1 MRPFPLLIRL
11 SGTFLVYAAL
21 SLGVVSPAEAV
32 VATLDVVQPGQRSM
46 DCGGNVHGLTIDFES
61 MDEPLDSMSIQGL
74 ESLQGCFNS
83 LGWDRHLEVL
93 SDYVTVIQG
102 MGTRHWVFVDE
113 LVTIPA
119 GDIFYRRVF
128 TFDIDGNGRIISF
141 NESAIEEFAPLA
153 IQGGMSMANVQ
164 EVLLNL
170 NPNHDPFNLETV
182 FTPQGEEV
190 EPTQFMQDWAEI
202 VGLTLRPD
210 YQEYEMVAYV
220 LDNDTFVITWEV
232 SRGGIFT
239 ESAVVMNNPEGVW
252 VSAPLNYWDL
262 VNPHPETPQEHA
274 WHVLRAMGYLD
285 RIVSLLPPIL

>member
-11 SGTFLVYAAL
+11 SGTFLAYAAI
-21 SLGVVSPAEAV
+21 SLGVVSPVEAV
-32 VATLDVVQPGQRSM
+32 MATLDVVQPGQRSM
-46 DCGGNVHGLTIDFES
+46 DCGGNVHGLTVDFES

-83 LGWDRHLEVL
+83 LGWNRHLEVL
-93 SDYVTVIQG
+93 SDYVTVIPG
-102 MGTRHWVFVDE
+102 IETRHWVLVKE
-113 LVTIPA
+113 RVTIPA
-119 GDIFYRRVF
+119 GDTYYRRVF

-170 NPNHDPFNLETV
+170 NPNHDPFTLETV

-190 EPTQFMQDWAEI
+190 EPTQFIQDWTDV
-202 VGLTLRPD
+202 VGLTLWPD
-210 YQEYEMVAYV
+210 YQEYEMVAHV
-220 LDNDTFVITWEV
+220 LDNNTFVVTWEV
-232 SRGGIFT
+232 DRGGIFT

-252 VSAPLNYWDL
+252 VSAPLNYLDL
-262 VNPHPETPQEHA
+262 VNPQPETPQEHA